1 MSKKTNNAWAFYDWA
16 NSVYSLVISTAIFPI
31 YFENVTKQGDSN
43 IISFFGYEY
52 ENMAIYSYSLSAAFL
67 IVAII
72 SPILSGIAD
81 RSGKKKSFL
90 KFFCY
95 LGAASCSSLFFF
107 EGGNIYFGLLMS
119 ILASVGF
126 WGSLVFYNAYLPEIA
141 KPEEQDSLSAKG
153 FSLGYFGAALLLI
166 INLVMIESHELFGI
180 TDKGLATRISF
191 LLVGVWWAGF
201 AQYTFKHLPANPY
214 HHKTPRR
221 FIFKGYKELKKV
233 VIQLKDEKSLRRF
246 LYSFFF
252 YSVGV
257 QTVMYM
263 AAPFGT
269 NELKL
274 ETSKLILTIL
284 IIQFVGIFGAWMFSK
299 ISERFGNLQSIKI
312 SVVIWAFICFFAYSL
327 KAEDALV
334 EIKFYIVG
342 GLVGLV
348 MGGIQAMSR
357 STYSKLLPETE
368 AHASFFSF
376 YDVSEKIAIVLGTIT
391 YGWLIQITG
400 SMRLSALSLAIFFV
414 IGLLLLLRVKRTDHV
429 Y

>member
-1 MSKKTNNAWAFYDWA
+1 MNKKTKNAWAFYDWA

-31 YFENVTKQGDSN
+31 YFESVTKTDDGN
-43 IISFFGYEY
+43 IISFLGHEY
-52 ENMAIYSYSLSAAFL
+52 ENMAIYSYSISAAFL

-107 EGGNIYFGLLMS
+107 EGGNIYFGLIMS

-141 KPEEQDSLSAKG
+141 LPEEQDALSARG

-166 INLVMIESHELFGI
+166 INLIMIQKPELFGI
-180 TDKGLATRISF
+180 ADTGLATRVSF
-191 LLVGVWWAGF
+191 LLVGIWWAGF
-201 AQYTFKHLPANPY
+201 AQYTFKHLPENPY

-221 FIFKGYKELKKV
+221 YIFRGYQELQKV
-233 VIQLKDEKSLRRF
+233 VHQLRGEKSLRRF

-252 YSVGV
+252 YSIGV

-269 NELKL
+269 NELQL
-274 ETSKLILTIL
+274 DSSKLILTIL
-284 IIQFVGIFGAWMFSK
+284 IIQFVGILGAWIFSK
-299 ISERFGNLQSIKI
+299 ISERFGNLQSIKA
-312 SVVIWAFICFFAYSL
+312 SVVIWAFICFFAYTL
-327 KAEDALV
+327 RADDALV
-334 EIKFYIVG
+334 ELKFYIVG

-376 YDVSEKIAIVLGTIT
+376 YDVSEKIAIVIGTIT
-391 YGWLIQITG
+391 YGWLIQLTG
-400 SMRLSALSLAIFFV
+400 SMRLSALSLALFFV
-414 IGLLLLLRVKRTDHV
+414 IGFVLLLRIKRTQYV